1 MNSTRSQLLRI
12 CGIPFSQSAIRPAA
26 SSIPSLVRHAQPLA
40 TRTVGNI
47 ARPNLISSPC
57 SSPYSTSTS
66 TQSQTPASDAT
77 STTTTTSSSATTLP
91 PGVSRS
97 FGTVISAGRMQRTVR
112 VEQIRTKF
120 DNSLQKRFLE
130 KKIYMV
136 SDPRDSLREG
146 DKIEF
151 WSGRRVS
158 EHVRHVVERIIVPF
172 GSAIE
177 DRPPVM
183 TYAERVEEE
192 LSARKNRRLRRLER
206 MADGQP
212 IDAEVT
218 GELRMG
224 KLKQRVIK
232 RLEAE
237 KEKQK
242 QSNV

>member
-1 MNSTRSQLLRI
+1 MNSTRSQLLRL
-12 CGIPFSQSAIRPAA
+12 CGIPFSHSAFRPVA

-40 TRTVGNI
+40 TKTIGSI
-47 ARPNLISSPC
+47 ASSNLLSSLPRSSPF
-57 SSPYSTSTS
+57 STSTS

-77 STTTTTSSSATTLP
+77 STTTPTSATTLP
-91 PGVSRS
+91 PGVSRG

-120 DNSLQKRFLE
+120 DNSLQKRFLV
-130 KKIYMV
+130 KKVHLV

-172 GSAIE
+172 GTPIE

-183 TYAERVEEE
+183 TYAERKEEE
-192 LSARKNRRLRRLER
+192 LNARKNRRLRRLER
-206 MADGQP
+206 MANGQP
-212 IDAEVT
+212 VDIEVT

-224 KLKQRVIK
+224 KLKERVMK

-237 KEKQK
+237 RERQK
-242 QSNV
+242 QSNM